1 MAASGDP
8 EIVAMQQSFRDPAE
22 RQRSRMDRSS
32 GAQAMLQC
40 NLPIPARRATLR
52 QEIFLTPARIANSR
66 RRQLRSNREASFM
79 GDSSIVVRHASR
91 ILRAVRGEQRTS
103 IAPHVAKSWNRCLT
117 EYGMEPNGARATA
130 VLEANQLRE
139 RQQKLGELLG
149 VARAEMES
157 LYDQIAGSGY
167 AVILADADATIL
179 STITDPTLKR
189 EFRQAGLWHGALWD
203 EPHEGTNGL
212 GTCVAERHAV
222 TIHRDEHFMGY
233 NLNMSCSGAPII
245 DEHGGLLGV
254 LDASSV
260 NCNDTRVIQRHT
272 MALVSM
278 SANLIARYHF
288 LREFPNA
295 WILRFH
301 SRPEFVGLL
310 HEALVAISSEGTIL
324 AVNESALTQLGHP
337 DRKTLVGA
345 PIEEVFQFQFATL
358 DSRATTAPQAIWPIR
373 DVGHGR
379 RFFALVRAPQGERA
393 SVPARIVSEAVR
405 NAPVVPLAEGAR
417 RHVGADPRMQHN
429 FNCAQQ
435 LFGKRVPILLQGAT
449 GTGKEAFARA
459 LHQVSPWASRAFV
472 AVNCGSIPESL
483 IESELFGYTR
493 GAFTDADRHG
503 RPGKILQ
510 SSGGTLF
517 LDEIGDMPLTLQT
530 RLLRV
535 IEEYEIVP
543 LGGDTPVPVDLHVI
557 SASHRDIRQMVQDGE
572 FREDLYYRLNGT
584 TLHLP
589 LLKDRA
595 DRAELIEVLLHEEN
609 AGGDPVRIQPDA
621 LHALFNY
628 HWPGN
633 IRQLRNVLRTAAAL
647 CRDNAIR
654 LPNLPQE
661 LLDCADE
668 APRPTGPATTITVA
682 QAATSDAACA
692 DSCCRTPLD
701 TAEHATLLR
710 ELERNR
716 WNITHTADALGVSRN
731 TLYRKIRKHQIPLAE

>member
-1 MAASGDP
+1 
-8 EIVAMQQSFRDPAE
+8 
-22 RQRSRMDRSS
+22 
-32 GAQAMLQC
+32 
-40 NLPIPARRATLR
+40 
-52 QEIFLTPARIANSR
+52 
-66 RRQLRSNREASFM
+66 M

-91 ILRAVRGEQRTS
+91 IIRAVRGEQRTS
-103 IAPHVAKSWNRCLT
+103 VAPHVAKSWNRCLT
-117 EYGMEPNGARATA
+117 EYGIEPNGARATS
-130 VLEANQLRE
+130 VLVPGQLRE

-149 VARAEMES
+149 IARAEMES

-167 AVILADADATIL
+167 AVILADAEATIL

-212 GTCVAERHAV
+212 GTCVAERASV

-233 NLNMSCSGAPII
+233 NLSMSCSGAPII
-245 DEHGGLLGV
+245 DANGGLLGV

-272 MALVSM
+272 MALVNM
-278 SANLIARYHF
+278 SANLIARCHF
-288 LREFPNA
+288 LREFPHA

-310 HEALVAISSEGTIL
+310 HEALVAVSGDGKIL

-337 DRKTLVGA
+337 DRKTVIGS
-345 PIEEVFQFQFATL
+345 PIEDVFQFAFATL
-358 DSRATTAPQAIWPIR
+358 DQRATTAPQTIWPIR
-373 DVGHGR
+373 DLQHGR
-379 RFFALVRAPQGERA
+379 RFFALVRGPQQQQSGVNGTAQRTA
-393 SVPARIVSEAVR
+393 SESTRNMPAA
-405 NAPVVPLAEGAR
+405 PLAEGSR

-459 LHQVSPWASRAFV
+459 MHQMAPWANRAFV

-543 LGGDTPVPVDLHVI
+543 LGGDTPVPVELHVI
-557 SASHRDIRQMVQDGE
+557 SASHRDIRQMVQEGE

-589 LLKDRA
+589 LLRDRA
-595 DRAELIEVLLHEEN
+595 DRAELIDVLLLEEN
-609 AGGDPVRIQPDA
+609 QGGDPIHIQPDA
-621 LHALFNY
+621 LHALLNY
-628 HWPGN
+628 YWPGN

-647 CRDNAIR
+647 CRDGVIR

-661 LLDCADE
+661 LLDHAGNEPHAGE
-668 APRPTGPATTITVA
+668 AVPSN
-682 QAATSDAACA
+682 AASVS

-701 TAEHATLLR
+701 SAEHSTLLR